1 MFEHVFIFKLIIYSL
16 TVRPRPPLAP
26 CEFPPPNSRYIPHF
40 SFQNHLPPMC
50 NPKSKSLSL
59 SASPLYIA

>member
-26 CEFPPPNSRYIPHF
+26 CVFPPPNSRYTPHF
-40 SFQNHLPPMC
+40 SFQYLPPPMC
-50 NPKSKSLSL
+50 NPRSESL
-59 SASPLYIA
+59 